1 MQGDCLD
8 CAIGD
13 ETILAVGGNFSTS
26 VSSQFTI
33 EEIRE
38 AAQSAVVTGIIHAQI
53 ETNTERRTRELKP
66 FLELTIRD
74 LTGFLVVRVW
84 QDHPCFAFCG
94 ELSSGACVALEGE
107 FVLGTTFG
115 LEPKNWSIR
124 SLTSEERQALFTGSP
139 ESREL
144 QQREFAEIEKAIAA
158 IADPRLR
165 RLSEL
170 FLEEFG
176 ERFRR
181 AAGARNIHHAR
192 RGGLVQHVS
201 QMLRAA
207 MALAGVYSNLNRDLL
222 VAGVLFH
229 DAGKL
234 WENAFPKE
242 GFQMPFDVLGELVG
256 HITIGTELV
265 NRLWTKLRQDPH
277 YESWKTAKPESGL
290 VRWHLLHLVAAH
302 HGEKQ
307 FGSPVEPKTPEAM
320 ALHLIDNLDAKLEIM
335 AAAYRT
341 GHRLSPE
348 IIERVRPLP
357 GHLVEPLPVF
367 APESR

>member
-1 MQGDCLD
+1 M
-8 CAIGD
+8 
-13 ETILAVGGNFSTS
+13 
-26 VSSQFTI
+26 SSQFTI
-33 EEIRE
+33 EEIRR
-38 AAQSAVVTGIIHAQI
+38 AAQAANVTGFIHAQI
-53 ETNTERRTRELKP
+53 ETNMERRTRELKP
-66 FLELTIRD
+66 FLELTVRD
-74 LTGFLVVRVW
+74 LTGSLVVRVW

-94 ELSSGACVALEGE
+94 ELSPGACVALEGE

-124 SLTSEERQALFTGSP
+124 SLNSEERQALFAGSP
-139 ESREL
+139 ESQVLRE
-144 QQREFAEIEKAIAA
+144 REYAEVERTVASIG
-158 IADPRLR
+158 DPRLR

-181 AAGARNIHHAR
+181 AAGARSVHHAR

-201 QMLRAA
+201 QMLQTTTV
-207 MALAGVYSNLNRDLL
+207 LTSVYTYLNRDLL
-222 VAGVLFH
+222 LAGVLFH

-242 GFQMPFDVLGELVG
+242 GFQMPYDLLGELVG
-256 HITIGTELV
+256 HITIGAELV
-265 NRLWTKLRQDPH
+265 NRLWTKLRQEPL
-277 YESWKTAKPESGL
+277 YESWKNLKPESEL

-307 FGSPVEPKTPEAM
+307 FGSPVEPKTPEAI

-335 AAAYRT
+335 AGAYRT
-341 GHRLSPE
+341 GHRLSAD

-357 GHLVEPLPVF
+357 SHLVEPLAVF
-367 APESR
+367 VPPNEPSR